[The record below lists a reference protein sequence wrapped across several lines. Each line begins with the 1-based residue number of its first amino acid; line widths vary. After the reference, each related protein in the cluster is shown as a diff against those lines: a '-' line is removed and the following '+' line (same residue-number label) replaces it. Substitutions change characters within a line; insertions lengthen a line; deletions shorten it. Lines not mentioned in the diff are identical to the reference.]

1 MFQVETSIVINR
13 PIEDVFAVLSNLENN
28 PKWASGFL
36 EATKTSQGP
45 IGVGTTWHVVQKA
58 LGQRLES
65 DVEVIAYEANRTCVH
80 KGKGGPMAVE
90 MRQTYEPVAGGTRVS
105 LAFEAEP
112 GGFFKLA
119 EPLVKSFAKRAL
131 ETDLANLKDLME
143 ARAL

>member
-1 MFQVETSIVINR
+1 MFQIETSTVINR
-13 PIEDVFAVLSNLENN
+13 PVEDVFAVLSNLENN

-36 EATKTSQGP
+36 EATKTSAGP

-65 DVEVIAYEANRTCVH
+65 EVAVTAYEANRTCVQ
-80 KGKGGPMAVE
+80 KGKGGPIAVE
-90 MRQTYEPVAGGTRVS
+90 IRQTYEPVAGSTRVS
-105 LAFEAEP
+105 LALEAEP

-119 EPLVKSFAKRAL
+119 EPLVKNFAKRTL